1 MKSKINLYKYRTLNK
16 FTLDN
21 VLNQTFWLSKIEY
34 LNDPFDTARFYI
46 ENFNELSTITDF
58 YSKDNIKKRKKE
70 FIKSINNYGICSF
83 SRDYDIEKMWSH
95 YSNAHKGICI
105 EYELNSNDLLEADE
119 YLDMNLG
126 RLAEDIKNYNLFAIK
141 YLHTKELQEKSRI
154 QEIANRST
162 NFETSVITIINTVN
176 SDSINNI
183 VKFLSCLKKDK
194 WKYEKEVRFFKKLD
208 SVDIKGQ
215 SENGYKISSLILG
228 LEFLKNEKIELKIL
242 LKILNFAEINKI
254 PVYRLNYST
263 KSLFKYDF
271 IKQKIDIQQ
280 MKIKINKKL
289 KV

>member
-58 YSKDNIKKRKKE
+58 YSKDNIKKRK
-70 FIKSINNYGICSF
+70 INNYGICSF

-105 EYELNSNDLLEADE
+105 EYEFNSNDLLEADE

-154 QEIANRST
+154 QEIANRSI
-162 NFETSVITIINTVN
+162 NFETNVITIINTVN